1 MMLATEE
8 KKVDRITCTLAE
20 LADAFREEA
29 EEVSSSRQEAE
40 ILASAALLNFLVAA
54 KPDLFEPTSRI
65 IRKAAIVSSLS

>member
-8 KKVDRITCTLAE
+8 KVDQITCTLAE

-40 ILASAALLNFLVAA
+40 ILASAALVNFLAGA

-65 IRKAAIVSSLS
+65 TRKAAIVSSLS